1 MWERGWYEFIPFNI
15 TTWYQPLM
23 PLTEFSNLS
32 NTLDN
37 LIKEF
42 EGLQGLDLKDIF
54 SNLGEAM
61 SKGGFIRTGSTL

>member
-1 MWERGWYEFIPFNI
+1 MWERGWYEFLPFNI
-15 TTWYQPLM
+15 TWYQPLM

-42 EGLQGLDLKDIF
+42 ERLQGLDLKDF
-54 SNLGEAM
+54 LSNMGEAM
-61 SKGGFIRTGSTL
+61 SKDGFIRAGSKL